1 MTRTALNLALCYYS
15 IGDRDKLKKCFQR
28 LLQISSGPED
38 DDRYFPTVV
47 SQWRAGVTLTGLYI
61 PIAKHGKGLLHV

>member
-47 SQWRAGVTLTGLYI
+47 SQCRAGGNTDRSI
-61 PIAKHGKGLLHV
+61 PIAKHGKCLLHV